1 MRKEQITKMKKAIA
15 ISLNSY
21 RLKDQSIEE
30 QKIEFENFLRMGL
43 EKETISE
50 QEYNELIKYLNKSVS
65 EIKQN
70 SCTRKTSKQIE
81 NQRNDFQTRVAVNG
95 EKDFIE
101 EFRKRVIEVIPR
113 IYSKKEEKQM
123 VDKMLVEAK
132 QKCDSERFSEQIGP
146 REDPKKEF
154 QRRIR
159 RIKKKDFLDEDDKES
174 KISVLE
180 IRTKGAKTEVI
191 EKNEREI
198 SSSVVFK
205 DTNSKKDENSRKLD
219 VINVELKRENEKSR
233 IERKS
238 KAYNGNM
245 INLKSEKQKSEGE
258 ER

>member
-1 MRKEQITKMKKAIA
+1 MRKEQIIKMKKAIG

-50 QEYNELIKYLNKSVS
+50 QEYNELIKYLNKRVS

-70 SCTRKTSKQIE
+70 SGTIKTSKQIEQIE

-123 VDKMLVEAK
+123 LDKMLVEAK

-154 QRRIR
+154 QRRIK

-180 IRTKGAKTEVI
+180 IRTK
-191 EKNEREI
+191 
-198 SSSVVFK
+198 
-205 DTNSKKDENSRKLD
+205 
-219 VINVELKRENEKSR
+219 RENEKSR

-238 KAYNGNM
+238 QAYNGNM
-245 INLKSEKQKSEGE
+245 INLESEKRKSKGE